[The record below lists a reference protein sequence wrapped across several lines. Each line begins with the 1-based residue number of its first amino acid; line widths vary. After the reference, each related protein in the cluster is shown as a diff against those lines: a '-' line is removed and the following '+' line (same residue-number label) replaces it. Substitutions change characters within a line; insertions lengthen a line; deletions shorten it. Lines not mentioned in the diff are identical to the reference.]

1 MVTWMKV
8 LFSRIRGWIGARK
21 MDEEFAQEL
30 ADHFELLT
38 TEYMLRGMAPEQAR
52 RSARMQMGGAA
63 QIRDEHRKTAGL
75 PGAENL
81 IQDVRYALRTLAK
94 KPAFTV
100 VCILTLGLGIGAN
113 TAIFSVV
120 NGVLLRPL
128 PYPKSNRLL
137 QIQEN
142 HPGGSN
148 ANFTYASYLNLEQR
162 SKSLENISAF
172 RPWSFNLT
180 GESEP
185 QQITEAL
192 VSGNFF
198 ATLVTEALLGRTIYA
213 QDNEYGG
220 NNHVV
225 ILSIALW
232 QRSF

>member
-38 TEYMLRGMAPEQAR
+38 TEYILRGMAPEQAR
-52 RSARMQMGGAA
+52 RAARMQMGGAA

-137 QIQEN
+137 QIQE
-142 HPGGSN
+142 HP
-148 ANFTYASYLNLEQR
+148 ATYRNPHS
-162 SKSLENISAF
+162 
-172 RPWSFNLT
+172 
-180 GESEP
+180 
-185 QQITEAL
+185 
-192 VSGNFF
+192 
-198 ATLVTEALLGRTIYA
+198 
-213 QDNEYGG
+213 
-220 NNHVV
+220 VV
-225 ILSIALW
+225 RKHFGVPAVEL
-232 QRSF
+232 QFDR